1 VSMLPHLRSPH
12 LRPPRRLARA
22 TARPAGSAV
31 ADRRGTLVD
40 CGVYIDGIRQ
50 PGQCEPAV
58 IDDVRRAG
66 EGFVWLGM
74 HDPSEAELS
83 ELAERFDL
91 HPLAVEDAIHA
102 AHQRPKLDRYEDTLF
117 AVLKTVRYVHPE
129 SPAADVEVVETG
141 EISVFVG
148 RDFVITVRRG
158 EPRGLQGL
166 RRSMELD
173 PERLAM
179 GPSAVLHAIMDR
191 IVDDYVGVTNSMQ
204 LDVDAVESAVFGGP
218 GRSNRDAER
227 IYVLKRE
234 VLELRRAVG
243 PLAAPLRTLSERP
256 VRLVHPEIREYF
268 RDVEDHLARVT
279 EQIGAFDELL
289 TTIIQANLAQVTVEQ
304 NEDMRRI
311 SAWVAILAIPTAVA
325 GIYGMNFQ
333 HMPELNWQYGYPFT
347 LGLIAV
353 ACLVLY
359 RGFRRNGWL

>member
-1 VSMLPHLRSPH
+1 MSMLPQLRTRAPHLRTP
-12 LRPPRRLARA
+12 RPPRRPLA
-22 TARPAGSAV
+22 AV
-31 ADRRGTLVD
+31 AVAVPASPHLVD
-40 CGVYIDGIRQ
+40 CAIYVDGRRR
-50 PGQCEPAV
+50 PGPCTPAD
-58 IDDVRRAG
+58 IAAMRRAG
-66 EGFVWLGM
+66 DGFVWLGL
-74 HDPSEAELS
+74 HDPDEAELT

-91 HPLAVEDAIHA
+91 HPLAVEDALSA
-102 AHQRPKLDRYEDTLF
+102 EHQRPKLDRYEDTLF
-117 AVLKTVRYVHPE
+117 VVLKTVRYVHPS
-129 SPAADVEVVETG
+129 SPNGEVEVVESG

-158 EPRGLQGL
+158 EPGGLRGL
-166 RRSMELD
+166 RRTLELD
-173 PERLAM
+173 PERLAL

-191 IVDDYVGVTNSMQ
+191 IVDDYLAVVESMQ
-204 LDVDAVESAVFGGP
+204 LDIDAVETAVFGGP
-218 GRSNRDAER
+218 GRSRRDAER

-234 VLELRRAVG
+234 VLELRRAAT

-256 VRLVHPEIREYF
+256 VRLVNPEIREYF

-325 GIYGMNFQ
+325 GIYGMNFT
-333 HMPELNWQYGYPFT
+333 HMPELAWRYGYPLT
-347 LGLIAV
+347 LAV
-353 ACLVLY
+353 ILVVCLTLY

>member
-1 VSMLPHLRSPH
+1 MSMLPHLRTPH
-12 LRPPRRLARA
+12 LRPARRLARA
-22 TARPAGSAV
+22 TAAPVVPVRDRSA
-31 ADRRGTLVD
+31 TLID
-40 CGVYIDGIRQ
+40 CGVYVDGIRRT
-50 PGQCEPAV
+50 GRCEPSV
-58 IDDVRRAG
+58 IDEVRLTG
-66 EGFVWLGM
+66 DGFVWLGL
-74 HDPSEAELS
+74 HDPDET
-83 ELAERFDL
+83 ELAELAQRYDL
-91 HPLAVEDAIHA
+91 HPLAVEDALYA
-102 AHQRPKLDRYEDTLF
+102 EHQRPKLDRYEDTLF

-158 EPRGLQGL
+158 EPRGLKGL

-173 PERLAM
+173 PERLAL

-191 IVDDYVGVTNSMQ
+191 IVDDYLGVANSMQ

-218 GRSNRDAER
+218 GRSRRDAER

-234 VLELRRAVG
+234 VLELRRSVA
-243 PLAAPLRTLSERP
+243 PLQAPLRTLSERP

-279 EQIGAFDELL
+279 EQIGSFDELL

-325 GIYGMNFQ
+325 GIYGMNFRD
-333 HMPELNWQYGYPFT
+333 MPELAWRYGYPAT
-347 LGLIAV
+347 LLVIGLI
-353 ACLVLY
+353 CSVLY

>member
-1 VSMLPHLRSPH
+1 VSMLPHLRTPH
-12 LRPPRRLARA
+12 LRPARRLAR
-22 TARPAGSAV
+22 SAAAAV
-31 ADRRGTLVD
+31 IPVRDRSATLVD
-40 CGVYIDGIRQ
+40 CGVYVGGIRRAGRCD
-50 PGQCEPAV
+50 PSAIE
-58 IDDVRRAG
+58 DVRRDGA
-66 EGFVWLGM
+66 GFVWLGV
-74 HDPSEAELS
+74 HDPDPDELA

-91 HPLAVEDAIHA
+91 HPLAVEDALYA
-102 AHQRPKLDRYEDTLF
+102 EHQRPKLDRYEDTLF

-129 SPAADVEVVETG
+129 TPAADVEVVETG

-166 RRSMELD
+166 RMSMEAD
-173 PERLAM
+173 PERLAL

-191 IVDDYVGVTNSMQ
+191 IVDDYLGVANSMQ
-204 LDVDAVESAVFGGP
+204 LDVDAVETAVFGGP
-218 GRSNRDAER
+218 GRSRRDAER

-234 VLELRRAVG
+234 VLELRRSVA
-243 PLAAPLRTLSERP
+243 PLATPLRMLSERP

-279 EQIGAFDELL
+279 EQIGSFDELL

-325 GIYGMNFQ
+325 GVYGMNFQ
-333 HMPELNWQYGYPFT
+333 HMPELGWQYGYPFT
-347 LGLIAV
+347 LVLIAV

>member
-1 VSMLPHLRSPH
+1 MSMLPH
-12 LRPPRRLARA
+12 LRPPRRLTR
-22 TARPAGSAV
+22 TRTAV
-31 ADRRGTLVD
+31 APVPGSRPDHLVD
-40 CGVYIDGIRQ
+40 CAIYVDGIRR
-50 PGQCEPAV
+50 PGRCDPAE
-58 IDDVRRAG
+58 IAAVRRSG
-66 EGFVWLGM
+66 EGFVWLGL
-74 HDPSEAELS
+74 HDPDEAELS
-83 ELAERFDL
+83 ALADRFEL
-91 HPLAVEDAIHA
+91 HPLAVEDALHA

-117 AVLKTVRYVHPE
+117 AVLKTVRYVHPD

-166 RRSMELD
+166 RRALEQD
-173 PERLAM
+173 PERLAL

-191 IVDDYVGVTNSMQ
+191 IVDDYLGVVTSMQ
-204 LDVDAVESAVFGGP
+204 LDVDAVETAVFGGP
-218 GRSNRDAER
+218 GRSRRDAER

-234 VLELRRAVG
+234 VLELRRAVT

-268 RDVEDHLARVT
+268 RDVEDHLSQVA

-311 SAWVAILAIPTAVA
+311 SAWVAILAVPTAVA
-325 GIYGMNFQ
+325 GLYGMNFQ
-333 HMPELNWQYGYPFT
+333 HMPELGWRYGYPFT
-347 LGLIAV
+347 LAVIAL

>member
-1 VSMLPHLRSPH
+1 VSMLPHLRTPH
-12 LRPPRRLARA
+12 LRPPRRLARTA
-22 TARPAGSAV
+22 ARPHPEPRPVRDGA
-31 ADRRGTLVD
+31 LVD
-40 CGVYIDGIRQ
+40 CAVYVDGVRR
-50 PGQCEPAV
+50 PGRCDPAV
-58 IDDVRRAG
+58 IEDVRRAG
-66 EGFVWLGM
+66 EGFVWLGLR
-74 HDPSEAELS
+74 DPDETELA
-83 ELAERFDL
+83 ELAERYEL
-91 HPLAVEDAIHA
+91 HELAVEDAVHA

-117 AVLKTVRYVHPE
+117 AVLKTVRYVHPDT
-129 SPAADVEVVETG
+129 PAADAEVVETG

-158 EPRGLQGL
+158 EPGGLQGL
-166 RRSMELD
+166 RRALERD
-173 PERLAM
+173 PERLAL

-191 IVDDYVGVTNSMQ
+191 IVDDYLGVASSMQ
-204 LDVDAVESAVFGGP
+204 LDVDAVETAVFGGP
-218 GRSNRDAER
+218 GRSRRDAER

-234 VLELRRAVG
+234 VLELRRAVN
-243 PLAAPLRTLSERP
+243 PLATPLRMLSERP

-279 EQIGAFDELL
+279 EHIGGFDELL

-325 GIYGMNFQ
+325 GIYGMNFT
-333 HMPELNWQYGYPFT
+333 HMPELAWTYGYPFT
-347 LGLIAV
+347 LGLIAT

>member
-1 VSMLPHLRSPH
+1 VSMLPHLRTPH
-12 LRPPRRLARA
+12 LRPPRRLIRG
-22 TARPAGSAV
+22 ARPVPVSSPERS
-31 ADRRGTLVD
+31 DTLVD
-40 CGVYIDGIRQ
+40 CAVYVDGVRVSGR
-50 PGQCEPAV
+50 CEPAV
-58 IDDVRRAG
+58 IEEVRRSG
-66 EGFVWLGM
+66 EGFVWLGL
-74 HDPSEAELS
+74 HDPDERELS
-83 ELAERFDL
+83 DLAERYDL
-91 HPLAVEDAIHA
+91 HPLAVEDALYA
-102 AHQRPKLDRYEDTLF
+102 EHQRPKLDRYEDNLF
-117 AVLKTVRYVHPE
+117 AVLKTVRYVHPD
-129 SPAADVEVVETG
+129 SPAADVQVVESG

-166 RRSMELD
+166 RRAMEKD
-173 PERLAM
+173 PQRLAL

-191 IVDDYVGVTNSMQ
+191 VVDDYLGVTTSLQ
-204 LDVDAVESAVFGGP
+204 QDVDAVETAVFGG
-218 GRSNRDAER
+218 GDRSRRDGER

-234 VLELRRAVG
+234 VLELRRAVT
-243 PLAAPLRTLSERP
+243 PLSAPLRTLAERP
-256 VRLVHPEIREYF
+256 IRLVHPEIREYF

-325 GIYGMNFQ
+325 GLYGMNFQ
-333 HMPELNWQYGYPFT
+333 HMPELGWTYGYPAT
-347 LGLIAV
+347 LLFIAA

>member
-1 VSMLPHLRSPH
+1 MSMLPHLRTPH
-12 LRPPRRLARA
+12 LRPPRRLAR
-22 TARPAGSAV
+22 TTPRPALPRDPTAH
-31 ADRRGTLVD
+31 LVD
-40 CGVYIDGIRQ
+40 CAVYVDG
-50 PGQCEPAV
+50 
-58 IDDVRRAG
+58 VRRPGRCDPAEIDAVRQAG
-66 EGFVWLGM
+66 EGFVWLGL
-74 HDPSEAELS
+74 HDPDAAELA
-83 ELAERFDL
+83 ELAERYEL
-91 HPLAVEDAIHA
+91 HELAVEDALHA

-117 AVLKTVRYVHPE
+117 AVLKTVRYVHPD

-158 EPRGLQGL
+158 EPGGLQGL
-166 RRSMELD
+166 RRTLERD
-173 PERLAM
+173 PERLAL

-191 IVDDYVGVTNSMQ
+191 IVDDYLGVASSMQ
-204 LDVDAVESAVFGGP
+204 LDVDAVETAVFGGP
-218 GRSNRDAER
+218 GRSSRDAER

-243 PLAAPLRTLSERP
+243 PLAAPLRTLAERP

-268 RDVEDHLARVT
+268 RDVEDHQARVT

-325 GIYGMNFQ
+325 GLYGMNFT
-333 HMPELNWQYGYPFT
+333 HMPELAWKYGYPMT
-347 LGLIAV
+347 LLLIAF

>member
-22 TARPAGSAV
+22 TAHPAGATV
-31 ADRRGTLVD
+31 PDRRGTLVD
-40 CGVYIDGIRQ
+40 CGVYVDGIRQ
-50 PGQCEPAV
+50 PGRCEPGV

-66 EGFVWLGM
+66 EGFVWLGV

-91 HPLAVEDAIHA
+91 HPLAVEDAIYA

-166 RRSMELD
+166 RRSMEQD

-347 LGLIAV
+347 LVLIAV

>member
-1 VSMLPHLRSPH
+1 MSMLPHLRSPH

-22 TARPAGSAV
+22 TAHPAGPAGP
-31 ADRRGTLVD
+31 DRRGTLVD
-40 CGVYIDGIRQ
+40 CGVYVDGIRQ
-50 PGQCEPAV
+50 PGRCEPGV
-58 IDDVRRAG
+58 IDDVRRNG
-66 EGFVWLGM
+66 EGFVWLGV

-166 RRSMELD
+166 RRSMERD

-325 GIYGMNFQ
+325 GIYGMNFS
-333 HMPELNWQYGYPFT
+333 HMPELNWEYGYPFT

>member
-22 TARPAGSAV
+22 TAHPAGPAGP
-31 ADRRGTLVD
+31 DRRGTLVD
-40 CGVYIDGIRQ
+40 CGVYVDGIRQ
-50 PGQCEPAV
+50 PGRCEPGV
-58 IDDVRRAG
+58 IDDVRRNG
-66 EGFVWLGM
+66 EGFVWLGV

-166 RRSMELD
+166 RRSMERD

-325 GIYGMNFQ
+325 GIYGMNFS
-333 HMPELNWQYGYPFT
+333 HMPELNWEYGYPFT

>member
-1 VSMLPHLRSPH
+1 MLPHLRSPH

-22 TARPAGSAV
+22 TARPAATAV
-31 ADRRGTLVD
+31 RERSGTLID
-40 CGVYIDGIRQ
+40 CGVYVDGLRQ
-50 PGQCEPAV
+50 PGRCEPGV
-58 IDDVRRAG
+58 IDEVRRTG
-66 EGFVWLGM
+66 EGFVWLGV
-74 HDPSEAELS
+74 HDPSEAELA

-166 RRSMELD
+166 RRSMEQD

-191 IVDDYVGVTNSMQ
+191 IVDDYIGVTNSMQ
-204 LDVDAVESAVFGGP
+204 LDVDAVESAVFGGS

-256 VRLVHPEIREYF
+256 IRLVHPEIREYF

-333 HMPELNWQYGYPFT
+333 HMPELNWEYGYPFT
-347 LGLIAV
+347 LALIAV

>member
-1 VSMLPHLRSPH
+1 MSMLPQLRTRAPHLRTP
-12 LRPPRRLARA
+12 RPPRRPL
-22 TARPAGSAV
+22 AV
-31 ADRRGTLVD
+31 APDPTSDHVVD
-40 CGVYIDGIRQ
+40 CAIYVAGRRRPGI
-50 PGQCEPAV
+50 CTPAD
-58 IDDVRRAG
+58 IAAMRRTG
-66 EGFVWLGM
+66 DGFVWLGL
-74 HDPSEAELS
+74 HDPSEAELT

-91 HPLAVEDAIHA
+91 HPLAVEDALSA
-102 AHQRPKLDRYEDTLF
+102 EHQRPKLDRYEDTLF
-117 AVLKTVRYVHPE
+117 AVLKTVRYVHPDA
-129 SPAADVEVVETG
+129 PGGDVEVVESG

-158 EPRGLQGL
+158 EPGGLRGL
-166 RRSMELD
+166 RRTLELD
-173 PERLAM
+173 PERLAL

-191 IVDDYVGVTNSMQ
+191 IVDDYLVVVESMQ
-204 LDVDAVESAVFGGP
+204 LDIDAVETAVFGGP
-218 GRSNRDAER
+218 GRSRRDAER

-234 VLELRRAVG
+234 VLELRRAVT

-256 VRLVHPEIREYF
+256 IRLVHPEIREYF

-325 GIYGMNFQ
+325 GVYGMNFS
-333 HMPELNWQYGYPFT
+333 HMPELEWRYGYPLT
-347 LGLIAV
+347 LLVIA
-353 ACLVLY
+353 AICLTLY